1 MGSSLSASPPFL
13 LPPDLLSFYPST
25 SRHQLLSTRTASK
38 KTLIQHHL
46 ISIQYLQDCTTRRI
60 SIYAEVDEARKF
72 HLLLDL
78 SCRLSSTALP
88 TLLRLFYSCVDHHP
102 LASINIHYLDH
113 EELKTL
119 TIRDGM
125 VSSSGLQLIQQCSI

>member
-1 MGSSLSASPPFL
+1 MGSSLSTFPSSSRPSI
-13 LPPDLLSFYPST
+13 LLSFHFTTP
-25 SRHQLLSTRTASK
+25 TALHPYCFK